1 MNKDPIKLTIGLG
14 FAGVL
19 TLMGL
24 ISFISLSQMNAITDE
39 MTALLTETNAK
50 ISAAN
55 AMRDSIRQRGDTLY
69 QMYLTDDFIERD
81 ELHLKMAEY
90 ALDYRLA
97 RDQLYSYPLSSREAK
112 LLNQLIRQ
120 TRMAK
125 QANDAA
131 ADDLLSDLPEDV
143 VRQSMSRANMER
155 QKMLKRL
162 TELVA
167 LQEHSAGDTI
177 DEARKYQE
185 TISNIVLFLCLA
197 AFFIALYIAQLVIRE
212 TGRKN
217 SEIHFQATH
226 DELTKLVNRKEF
238 NHRLQEAYNTARDN
252 HEVHALCFLDLD
264 NFKAVNDHCGHNAGD
279 ELLVDL
285 TRLIKNNIRS
295 NDTLARIGG
304 DEFGLLLQGCS
315 LEKAI
320 EIAEGLVSIIKN
332 YEFKWQGKI
341 FHVGVSIGLV
351 IIDRSTDSV
360 EKALQEA
367 DVACYAAKDMGR
379 NQVQI
384 HELHDERVKKMQK
397 ELSWVAD
404 INNREST
411 ERFSLFLQAIKNLQN
426 EDAPMYEVL
435 LRLNDDDGS
444 LVSPGNYIPA
454 AERFRLMKDVDR
466 FVIEQSFEHLS
477 ELYQE
482 VENCKVRLFIN
493 ISSNSLNDPEFA
505 DYIIEQYKNYNILNN
520 AICLE
525 ISENKAVKNLS
536 QTIALTNTLH
546 RHKISF
552 ALDDFGTGV
561 PSFSYLKD
569 LHVDYLKIHGDI
581 ISSISNNTADRAMV
595 AAIQKIGEVMN
606 IKTIAKHVEDIFTL
620 NQLRENGINYAQG
633 FYLDRPKA
641 MEKRIEKIQQEA
653 KQTAAKR

>member
-143 VRQSMSRANMER
+143 VRQSMSRANLER

-435 LRLNDDDGS
+435 LRLKDDDGS

-536 QTIALTNTLH
+536 QSIALTNTLH